1 MFKIYD
7 VMYCILFEFTIKIY
21 C

>member
-1 MFKIYD
+1 MN
-7 VMYCILFEFTIKIY
+7 VMHNILFEFTIKIY